1 MDLIKCYWNITN
13 GLQPCFRFLK
23 GGEPMKRGRT
33 YLYITLIILAVVGT
47 VGGAMYW
54 RANNQEFRT
63 QQAAKRANRRRQ
75 EQQLSSTAKKR
86 EASTQKSAPR
96 QIQHK
101 TTQQTKQI
109 TSYLKR
115 NHFVGSAII
124 VKNNHILYQQGFGYA
139 NYKSDIPN
147 TPSSEFQILSIQKSL
162 TAVMAMKL
170 ITQGKLSLNTKLS
183 KYYPKI
189 ANSRNITIRNLMDMD
204 SGLTMSEAGSVR
216 TLNEENV
223 IKYAVNHIITRSPK
237 YKDWYQPVNFVVL
250 AGIIS
255 KITHKSYGKYF
266 DQLFTKPLNLKGTG
280 FVQHWGTR
288 PNRTLGYHW
297 LAANQLKQNYSR
309 QYHEA
314 KASMQNEL
322 GTGQVFMTPF
332 DLFKVEQAILKGK
345 IIPKASVAILHQPG
359 LNAPYGGG
367 IYNQQNGI
375 HSHGIGYGYES
386 SLFITRNGKS
396 GVVLLS
402 NDYRPANQIQNLAA
416 RLFDDLAT

>member
-1 MDLIKCYWNITN
+1 
-13 GLQPCFRFLK
+13 
-23 GGEPMKRGRT
+23 MKRGRT

-170 ITQGKLSLNTKLS
+170 ITQGKLSLNTQAVEVLS
-183 KYYPKI
+183 KDCQFPEHHHPQS
-189 ANSRNITIRNLMDMD
+189 N
-204 SGLTMSEAGSVR
+204 
-216 TLNEENV
+216 
-223 IKYAVNHIITRSPK
+223 
-237 YKDWYQPVNFVVL
+237 
-250 AGIIS
+250 
-255 KITHKSYGKYF
+255 
-266 DQLFTKPLNLKGTG
+266 
-280 FVQHWGTR
+280 
-288 PNRTLGYHW
+288 
-297 LAANQLKQNYSR
+297 
-309 QYHEA
+309 
-314 KASMQNEL
+314 
-322 GTGQVFMTPF
+322 
-332 DLFKVEQAILKGK
+332 
-345 IIPKASVAILHQPG
+345 
-359 LNAPYGGG
+359 
-367 IYNQQNGI
+367 
-375 HSHGIGYGYES
+375 GYG
-386 SLFITRNGKS
+386 FR
-396 GVVLLS
+396 
-402 NDYRPANQIQNLAA
+402 
-416 RLFDDLAT
+416 FDDE